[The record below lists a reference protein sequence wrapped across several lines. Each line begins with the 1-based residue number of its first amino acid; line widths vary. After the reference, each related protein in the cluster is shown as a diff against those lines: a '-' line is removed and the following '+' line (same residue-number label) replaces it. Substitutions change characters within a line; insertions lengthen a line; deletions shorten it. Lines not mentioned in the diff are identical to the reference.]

1 MKHELTATQMTAT
14 LKSMQEAF
22 ADDPMPTVP
31 VRIEQLLALKSALID
46 YTDRLCVAVSE
57 DYGHRSRQD
66 TDRKST
72 RLNSSHVF

>member
-46 YTDRLCVAVSE
+46 YTDPLVFGSE
-57 DYGHRSRQD
+57 
-66 TDRKST
+66 
-72 RLNSSHVF
+72 